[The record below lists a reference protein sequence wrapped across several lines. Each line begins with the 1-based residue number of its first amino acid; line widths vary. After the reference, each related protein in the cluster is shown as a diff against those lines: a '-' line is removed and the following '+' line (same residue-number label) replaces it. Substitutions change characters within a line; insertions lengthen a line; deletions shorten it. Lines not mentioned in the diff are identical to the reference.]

1 MAYHRLVGKEIISDK
16 GASRNDY
23 IPYGSKRTFV
33 ELILISEVFLKTCLM
48 ALTSAKSPASVE
60 VACALI

>member
-1 MAYHRLVGKEIISDK
+1 MAYHRLAKKEIISDK
-16 GASRNDY
+16 GATRNDTS
-23 IPYGSKRTFV
+23 YGSKRTFV

-60 VACALI
+60 VACALM